1 MPDRFGNPTIGPRPS
16 YMQRKRELP
25 RYVEEGL
32 TPEAEEELK
41 RQALAEY
48 ARQSPY
54 PTDRTLN
61 PLEALGSAAHS
72 AQSNLELFTPTEW
85 AAGFAGAGA
94 ARGMATMRE
103 GRAASQLPNYARLRA
118 LEKTKTQAGLDALR
132 TYVKRYPVE
141 QRSSQEAMT
150 HVETALKGK
159 FPHWYPPGVE
169 RIPYKDLQTM
179 AEGFGMP
186 GVAGVTYPEVTSAA
200 TSRPFNRPMIGL
212 GDPEGLYQTS
222 RVSGLANVL
231 GHEAG
236 HARAFVGKGTPS
248 EELAEMYG
256 RKASNF
262 ISGQLG
268 EPHGILEGA
277 DWKYALPPPTRE
289 QQFGGPLVPGQL
301 WPMSK
306 PSWVREG
313 LLAQGKN
320 PGRMLNDVDLGNP
333 SVREA
338 LLNDPMVKS
347 ISDPQLRAR
356 AMRGDLSVAEFRAA
370 LKPTNTPG
378 PPFPEPPPGL
388 FAPEEA
394 AAPEGWNLTAHERE
408 LQGLRRERELLRGL
422 DEGYRGGFERAG
434 TNVKAVPQSSGAA
447 PMGGMALRG
456 ARAEQVAKASTRKGS
471 APVAA
476 PAAAPAAPSK
486 PPAKTKY
493 APEQIDSLKSY
504 MAENW
509 AWDDEQASTW
519 LQTNPPEA
527 WDSSLTQ
534 LKAGLKAQ
542 QFPEDQVEGIKQ
554 LIVSLEVMKAKLGK

>member
-306 PSWVREG
+306 P
-313 LLAQGKN
+313 
-320 PGRMLNDVDLGNP
+320 
-333 SVREA
+333 
-338 LLNDPMVKS
+338 
-347 ISDPQLRAR
+347 
-356 AMRGDLSVAEFRAA
+356 
-370 LKPTNTPG
+370 TNTPG